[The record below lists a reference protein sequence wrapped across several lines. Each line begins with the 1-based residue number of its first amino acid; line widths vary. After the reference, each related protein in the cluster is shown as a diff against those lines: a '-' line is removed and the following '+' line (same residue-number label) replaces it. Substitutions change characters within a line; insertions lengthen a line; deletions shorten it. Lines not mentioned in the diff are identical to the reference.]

1 MNDSNMSINA
11 GESRSVIRPAR
22 QEDVDQVI
30 PLLYQAIGDIA
41 YALAG
46 EGEHEEAMRILQ
58 QFFVQEDNRISYR
71 NVTVMEQNEVVAG
84 ILVAYDGSEADLL
97 DEPIRNRPGRSQ
109 DEKFV
114 LVKETR
120 PGEYYLDTLSVSEA
134 YQGQGIGRALMAAF
148 EEKGRTLGHKQVSL
162 IVERDNG
169 RALMLYERQG
179 YVKDDVLVIAGHEY
193 SHMVKP
199 V

>member
-1 MNDSNMSINA
+1 MHPNTN
-11 GESRSVIRPAR
+11 EPQLQLRPAR
-22 QEDVDQVI
+22 REDADQVI

-46 EGEHEEAMRILQ
+46 EGNHEQAMQVLQ
-58 QFFVQEDNRISYR
+58 QFYVQEDNRISYR
-71 NVTVMEQNEVVAG
+71 HVTVMVQDEEVAG
-84 ILVAYDGSEADLL
+84 ILVAYDGSEADRL
-97 DEPIRNRPGRSQ
+97 DQPILDRPGRSQ
-109 DEKFV
+109 DEKYV

-120 PGEYYLDTLSVSEA
+120 PGEYYLDTLSVSEK

-148 EEKGRTLGHKQVSL
+148 EQQGRELGHTQAAL

-179 YVKDDVLVIAGHEY
+179 YTKDDVLVIAGHEY
-193 SHMVKP
+193 NHMVKP
-199 V
+199 LQ

>member
-1 MNDSNMSINA
+1 MMHPKTN
-11 GESRSVIRPAR
+11 EPQLQLRPAR
-22 QEDVDQVI
+22 REDADQVI

-46 EGEHEEAMRILQ
+46 EGNHEQAMQVLQ
-58 QFFVQEDNRISYR
+58 QFYVQEDNRISYR
-71 NVTVMEQNEVVAG
+71 HVTVMVQGEEVAG
-84 ILVAYDGSEADLL
+84 ILVAYDGSEADRL
-97 DEPIRNRPGRSQ
+97 DQPILDRPGRSQ
-109 DEKFV
+109 DEKYV

-120 PGEYYLDTLSVSEA
+120 PGEYYLDTLSVSEK

-148 EEKGRTLGHKQVSL
+148 EQQGRELGHTQAAL

-179 YVKDDVLVIAGHEY
+179 YTKDDVLVIAGHEY
-193 SHMVKP
+193 NHMVKP
-199 V
+199 LQ